1 MTESLRLRETTTD
14 AGLRATSGEGA
25 LRQDGFVPSEAVPA
39 DLYTKLDVRLFD
51 YDKDSGEWSTKINW
65 RIKSTPTTDTPAS
78 GLLNISEA
86 RIRYAWDGYPEFWT
100 DGEYL
105 DTYSPTS
112 EMANPYH
119 HSGIKTDQNISNWL
133 YYSLF
138 YKYTDSS
145 DNVYT
150 ERAATG
156 SVLIP
161 TYHALADSM
170 WERIPPYYRGLDTTA
185 SLQSFLSVFGWEADQ
200 HRSLMDEVM
209 HLKDAYRV
217 HYDSLDHL
225 ADSLG
230 SVFDVQEV
238 RPHQLREMLG
248 DSKRYYSQRGRA
260 DTMLALLGLL
270 SDSEVS
276 YREFRTTGAA
286 ASAPYSR
293 IKFTVTAN
301 RLNLIKDPR
310 LNGAPGASTTW
321 NHLTSTS
328 SGSIT
333 VANTGA
339 GTNGVSFSTNG
350 SSAGTAYI
358 FPGDAVQ
365 IKRAIPYYSS
375 VAATLTNAT
384 AQVRLY
390 REKPTSAGSLPD
402 ESQYYH
408 TDDTTYANYYKTL
421 TLNSEGGTYSTD
433 RFIERSGFETTP
445 STAVAHAVYLTGST
459 NGVLFSAR
467 LYSDTS
473 ADLYSYDL
481 KLTRVDANPS
491 SGSRFDRFDL
501 AVNDGSTD
509 VLTANNLTVNTSGQ
523 VIDEDDSS
531 VVTKLTNTSGG
542 VAYTLLIDDV
552 ATISY
557 ASTTELPSDDTATY
571 PFVETGVEDLYPV
584 IVITL
589 GNDATASLD
598 KWIFQPFSNGPY
610 FDGTILDGHSYK
622 SGSSVISDYYW
633 SGAANNSVSLY
644 TTFRQKAHAAMR
656 KALTNN
662 IPLTVATELTSGNY
676 HTSTAHGHLVS
687 FDATPGDE
695 QAFDPHSW
703 NSDVYTEGTISSLSD

>member
-1 MTESLRLRETTTD
+1 MADSLRLRDTTTD

-25 LRQDGFVPSEAVPA
+25 LRQDGYVPSAAVRE
-39 DLYTKLDVRLFD
+39 DLLTRLNVHVAA
-51 YDKDSGEWSTKINW
+51 YDKNRGEWVTTVHW
-65 RIKSTPTTDTPAS
+65 GAKSSPTTATPAS
-78 GLLNISEA
+78 GLVNVREVQ
-86 RIRYAWDGYPEFWT
+86 IRYSWDGYPEFWT

-112 EMANPYH
+112 DMRNPYYH
-119 HSGIKTDQNISNWL
+119 TGIKTNQNISNWL

-145 DNVYT
+145 DNIYT

-161 TYHALADSM
+161 TYHASEDSM
-170 WERIPPYYRGLDTTA
+170 WERIPSYYRGLDTTA
-185 SLQSFLSVFGWEADQ
+185 SLQKFLAVFGWEADQ
-200 HRSLMDEVM
+200 FRSLMDEVM
-209 HLKDAYRV
+209 HLKDSYRV
-217 HYDSLDHL
+217 HYDSLDLL
-225 ADSLG
+225 AESVG
-230 SVFDVQEV
+230 SVFDAQEL
-238 RPHQLREMLG
+238 RPHQIRELLG
-248 DSKRYYSQRGRA
+248 DSKKYYAQRGRSS
-260 DTMLALLGLL
+260 TMLSLLGLL

-276 YREFRTTGAA
+276 YREFRTTGASA
-286 ASAPYSR
+286 AAPYSR

-310 LNGAPGASTTW
+310 LNGAPGASATW
-321 NHLTSTS
+321 NYLTSAS

-333 VANTGA
+333 PANTSA
-339 GTNGVSFSTNG
+339 GTNGVAFTTNG

-365 IKRAIPYYSS
+365 VKRAIPYYSS

-402 ESQYYH
+402 EAQYYH
-408 TDDTTYANYYKTL
+408 TDDTTYANYYRTL
-421 TLNSEGGTYSTD
+421 DLNPEGGTYSTD
-433 RFIERSGFETTP
+433 RFIERDGHDLEP

-473 ADLYSYDL
+473 TDLSSYTL
-481 KLTRVDANPS
+481 TLTRVDANPS

-501 AVNDGSTD
+501 AVNDGSAD

-557 ASTTELPSDDTATY
+557 ASTTELPSDDTSTY

-598 KWIFQPFSNGPY
+598 KWIFQPFYNGPY